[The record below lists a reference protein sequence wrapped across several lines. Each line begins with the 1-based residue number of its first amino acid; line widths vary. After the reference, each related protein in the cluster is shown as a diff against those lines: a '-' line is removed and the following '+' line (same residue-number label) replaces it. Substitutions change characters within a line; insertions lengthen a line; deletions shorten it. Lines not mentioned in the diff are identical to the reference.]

1 MGWLRLLTGFD
12 DAVSDYP
19 FAQHDVARLHALLP
33 QNAAVDDQTARDL
46 LLDSYAERFA
56 AGTSIFGRQVLHRRL
71 RGAAATSVPR
81 VQALVADG
89 DLLAR
94 VETICR
100 PLRRADVQIANAV
113 FGAPLFGAPL
123 SVAPRWPRWIWL
135 AGAVW
140 IASMVLAFL
149 FPVLWLA
156 AIGLSLAL
164 VAIQTVWHERT
175 QEWDRALLP
184 LRSLLDAH
192 QALGEES
199 RRTGDP
205 LLAPFAPGAD
215 AAGRL
220 RHRFALALGDSIP
233 GQREYR
239 DWLMQ
244 ANVRRYFATRTA
256 LVEHLAAVRASFLLV
271 AELEADCALARHL
284 RQTSTFCWAEPAAAG
299 GRSLALQDVVHPLL
313 QAAAPISL
321 ALDDKGAF
329 VSGQNGIG
337 KSTLLRTVGINLV
350 AARAF
355 GFCYARQARVPLL
368 PVWTSMH
375 SEDALEGG
383 ESLYMAELRRAR
395 ELLAVAGRGPAVFIV
410 DEIFRGT
417 NHLES
422 VSAAT
427 AVLDR
432 LARTH
437 LVIVSSHNLALAPL
451 LHDRLEPFCVAAG
464 ADGQLALRPGV
475 LRETNGIGLMSAY
488 GFGAEIETNA
498 LRVHGWL
505 SRHARGED
513 AGPVPVLKDG
523 VIAAVVPE

>member
-12 DAVSDYP
+12 DAVADYP
-19 FAQHDVARLHALLP
+19 FAQHDVAQLHALLP
-33 QNAAVDDQTARDL
+33 APAPVDDQTARDL
-46 LLDSYAERFA
+46 LLDAYGERFA

-71 RGAAATSVPR
+71 RGGATTDVSR
-81 VQALVADG
+81 VQALLADG

-94 VETICR
+94 IETVCR
-100 PLRRADVQIANAV
+100 PLRRADVEIADT
-113 FGAPLFGAPL
+113 LFGAALPA
-123 SVAPRWPRWIWL
+123 SPRWPRWIWL
-135 AGAVW
+135 AGVAW
-140 IASMVLAFL
+140 LASMVLAFV
-149 FPVLWLA
+149 FPALWLVA
-156 AIGLSLAL
+156 LGLSLVL
-164 VAIQTVWHERT
+164 VGIQAVWHDRT
-175 QEWDRALLP
+175 QQWDRVLLP

-192 QALGEES
+192 HALGDEY
-199 RRTGDP
+199 RRANDA
-205 LLAPFAPGAD
+205 LLAPFAPGAA
-215 AAGRL
+215 AAGKL

-244 ANVRRYFATRTA
+244 ANVRRYCATRTA
-256 LVEHLAAVRASFLLV
+256 LADNLDVLRASFLLV

-284 RQTSTFCWAEPAAAG
+284 RLTDMFCWAGKAG
-299 GRSLALQDVVHPLL
+299 AVELALADVVHPLL
-313 QAAAPISL
+313 QEAAPMTL
-321 ALDDKGAF
+321 TLDAKGAF

-355 GFCYARQARVPLL
+355 GFCYARQALVPLL

-375 SEDALEGG
+375 SEDALAGG

-395 ELLAVAGRGPAVFIV
+395 ELLAVAEQGPAVFIV

-432 LARTH
+432 LAGTH

-451 LHDRLEPFCVAAG
+451 LRGRLAPYCVEAG
-464 ADGQLALRPGV
+464 DDGRPVLRPGV
-475 LRETNGIGLMSAY
+475 LRETNGIGLMASY
-488 GFGAEIETNA
+488 GFGAEIERNA
-498 LRVHGWL
+498 LQVHGWL

-513 AGPVPVLKDG
+513 AGPVPVLQT
-523 VIAAVVPE
+523 AVTAPALPC